1 MKMSQKGKKNSNN
14 KHHVATRTHIN
25 IVYNII

>member
-1 MKMSQKGKKNSNN
+1 MSQKGKKNNNNN